1 MDLTSSE
8 TIKEFLRKNNI
19 SPSRDR
25 GQNFL
30 IDKNVLEKIVETA
43 DLKKNDIVLE
53 IGAGFGTLTER
64 LVQKAGKVITVESD
78 RGILPILRR
87 NLENYKNVEIIEKD
101 VLQIPSNLL
110 PVISYSYKIV
120 ANLPYQITSIVLRKF
135 LESEPRPSEM
145 VVMVQKEVAERICA
159 LPLLCNA
166 TARRA
171 GEMSILAIS
180 VQFFGEPEI
189 IEIVP
194 RSSFYPAPE
203 VDSAILKI
211 SNIKKQTEKNIKK
224 IAPKDFFRV
233 VKVGFSARRKQLHN
247 NLTNG
252 LHLKSEEV
260 KNILLDLGL
269 DIQVRAQD
277 LSVDDWINLGNKL
290 K

>member
-1 MDLTSSE
+1 MSLASLD
-8 TIKEFLRKNNI
+8 TIKNFFRENNI

-30 IDKNVLEKIVETA
+30 VDEKVLEKIIESA
-43 DLKKNDIVLE
+43 NLKKDDVVLE

-64 LVQKAGKVITVESD
+64 LAQKAGKIITVESD

-101 VLQIPSNLL
+101 VLSVVNYESRIMN
-110 PVISYSYKIV
+110 YEYKII
-120 ANLPYQITSIVLRKF
+120 ANLPYQITSAVLRKF
-135 LESEPRPSEM
+135 LENEPRPNEM
-145 VVMVQKEVAERICA
+145 MVMVQKEVAERICA
-159 LPLLCNA
+159 IS
-166 TARRA
+166 
-171 GEMSILAIS
+171 GEMSILAVS
-180 VQFFGEPEI
+180 VQFFGQPEI
-189 IEIVP
+189 IQIVP

-203 VDSAILKI
+203 VDSAILRI
-211 SNIKKQTEKNIKK
+211 SRIKNESETNLKRIDV
-224 IAPKDFFRV
+224 KDFFRV

-247 NLTNG
+247 NLANG
-252 LHLKSEEV
+252 LRLKSEEA

>member
-233 VKVGFSARRKQLHN
+233 VKVGFSARR
-247 NLTNG
+247 
-252 LHLKSEEV
+252 
-260 KNILLDLGL
+260 
-269 DIQVRAQD
+269 
-277 LSVDDWINLGNKL
+277 
-290 K
+290 

>member
-1 MDLTSSE
+1 MSLASLD
-8 TIKEFLRKNNI
+8 TIKNFFRENNI

-30 IDKNVLEKIVETA
+30 VDEKVLEKIIESA
-43 DLKKNDIVLE
+43 NLKKDDVVLE

-64 LVQKAGKVITVESD
+64 LAQKAGKIITVESD

-101 VLQIPSNLL
+101 VLSVVNYESR
-110 PVISYSYKIV
+110 VMNYEYKII
-120 ANLPYQITSIVLRKF
+120 ANLPYQITSAVLRKF
-135 LESEPRPSEM
+135 LENEPRPNEM
-145 VVMVQKEVAERICA
+145 MVMVQKEVAERICA
-159 LPLLCNA
+159 IS
-166 TARRA
+166 
-171 GEMSILAIS
+171 GEMSILAVS
-180 VQFFGEPEI
+180 VQFFGQPEI
-189 IEIVP
+189 IQIVP
-194 RSSFYPAPE
+194 RSSFYPTPE
-203 VDSAILKI
+203 VDSAILRI
-211 SNIKKQTEKNIKK
+211 SRIKNESETNLKRMD
-224 IAPKDFFRV
+224 AKDFSRV

-247 NLTNG
+247 NLANG
-252 LHLKSEEV
+252 LRLKSEEA

>member
-1 MDLTSSE
+1 MSLASLD
-8 TIKEFLRKNNI
+8 TIKNFFRENNI

-30 IDKNVLEKIVETA
+30 VDEKVLEKIIESA
-43 DLKKNDIVLE
+43 NLKKDDVVLE

-64 LVQKAGKVITVESD
+64 LAQKAGKIITVESD

-101 VLQIPSNLL
+101 VLSVVNYESKIMN
-110 PVISYSYKIV
+110 YEYKIV

-135 LESEPRPSEM
+135 LENEPRPNEM
-145 VVMVQKEVAERICA
+145 MVMVQKEVAERICA
-159 LPLLCNA
+159 IS
-166 TARRA
+166 
-171 GEMSILAIS
+171 GEMSILAVS
-180 VQFFGEPEI
+180 VQFFGQPEI
-189 IEIVP
+189 IQIVP

-203 VDSAILKI
+203 VDSAILRI
-211 SNIKKQTEKNIKK
+211 SRIKNESETNLKRIDV
-224 IAPKDFFRV
+224 KDFFRV

-247 NLTNG
+247 NLANG
-252 LHLKSEEV
+252 LRLKSEEA

>member
-1 MDLTSSE
+1 MSLASLD
-8 TIKEFLRKNNI
+8 TIKNFFRENNI

-30 IDKNVLEKIVETA
+30 VDEKVLEKIIESA
-43 DLKKNDIVLE
+43 NLKKDDVVLE

-64 LVQKAGKVITVESD
+64 LAQKAGKIITVESD

-101 VLQIPSNLL
+101 VLSVVNYESKIMN
-110 PVISYSYKIV
+110 YEYKIV

-135 LESEPRPSEM
+135 LENEPRPNEM
-145 VVMVQKEVAERICA
+145 MVMVQKEVAERICA
-159 LPLLCNA
+159 IS
-166 TARRA
+166 
-171 GEMSILAIS
+171 GEMSILAVS
-180 VQFFGEPEI
+180 VQFFGQPEI
-189 IEIVP
+189 IQIVP
-194 RSSFYPAPE
+194 RSSFYPTPE
-203 VDSAILKI
+203 VDSAILRI
-211 SNIKKQTEKNIKK
+211 SRIKNESETNLKRMD
-224 IAPKDFFRV
+224 AKDFFRV

-247 NLTNG
+247 NLANG
-252 LHLKSEEV
+252 LRLKSEEA

>member
-1 MDLTSSE
+1 MDLSSPE

-30 IDKNVLEKIVETA
+30 IDKNVLEKIIESA
-43 DLKKNDIVLE
+43 NLKKDDVVLE

-64 LVQKAGKVITVESD
+64 LAQKAGKVITVESD

-101 VLQIPSNLL
+101 VLSVVNYESKIMN
-110 PVISYSYKIV
+110 YEYKIV

-135 LESEPRPSEM
+135 LENEPRPNEM
-145 VVMVQKEVAERICA
+145 MVMVQKEVAERICA
-159 LPLLCNA
+159 IS
-166 TARRA
+166 
-171 GEMSILAIS
+171 GEMSILAVS
-180 VQFFGEPEI
+180 VQFFGQPEI
-189 IEIVP
+189 IQIVP

-203 VDSAILKI
+203 VDSAILRI
-211 SNIKKQTEKNIKK
+211 SRIKNESETNLKRID
-224 IAPKDFFRV
+224 AKDFFRV

-247 NLTNG
+247 NLANG
-252 LHLKSEEV
+252 LRLKSEEV

>member
-1 MDLTSSE
+1 MSLASLD
-8 TIKEFLRKNNI
+8 TIKNFFRENNI

-30 IDKNVLEKIVETA
+30 VDEKVLEKIIESA
-43 DLKKNDIVLE
+43 NLKKDDVVLE

-64 LVQKAGKVITVESD
+64 LAQKAGKIITVESD

-101 VLQIPSNLL
+101 VLSVVNYESKIMN
-110 PVISYSYKIV
+110 YEYKIV

-135 LESEPRPSEM
+135 LENEPRPNEM
-145 VVMVQKEVAERICA
+145 MVMMQKEVAERICA
-159 LPLLCNA
+159 IS
-166 TARRA
+166 
-171 GEMSILAIS
+171 GEMSILAVS
-180 VQFFGEPEI
+180 VQFFGQPEI
-189 IEIVP
+189 IQIVP

-203 VDSAILKI
+203 VDSAILRI
-211 SNIKKQTEKNIKK
+211 SRIKNESETNLKRIDV
-224 IAPKDFFRV
+224 KDFFRV

-247 NLTNG
+247 NLANG
-252 LHLKSEEV
+252 LRLKSEEA

>member
-1 MDLTSSE
+1 MSLASLD
-8 TIKEFLRKNNI
+8 TIKNFFRENNI

-30 IDKNVLEKIVETA
+30 VDEKVLEKIIESA
-43 DLKKNDIVLE
+43 NLKKDDVVLE

-64 LVQKAGKVITVESD
+64 LAQKAGKVITVESD

-101 VLQIPSNLL
+101 VLSVVNYESRIMN
-110 PVISYSYKIV
+110 YEYKII
-120 ANLPYQITSIVLRKF
+120 ANLPYQITSAVLRKF
-135 LESEPRPSEM
+135 LENEPRPNEM
-145 VVMVQKEVAERICA
+145 MVMVQKEVAERICA
-159 LPLLCNA
+159 IS
-166 TARRA
+166 
-171 GEMSILAIS
+171 GEMSILAVS
-180 VQFFGEPEI
+180 VQFFGQPEI
-189 IEIVP
+189 IQIVP

-203 VDSAILKI
+203 VDSAILRI
-211 SNIKKQTEKNIKK
+211 SRIKNESETNLKRIDV
-224 IAPKDFFRV
+224 KDFFRV

-247 NLTNG
+247 NLANG
-252 LHLKSEEV
+252 LRLKSEEA

>member
-1 MDLTSSE
+1 MDLSSPE

-30 IDKNVLEKIVETA
+30 IDKNVLEKIIESA
-43 DLKKNDIVLE
+43 NLKKDDVVLE

-64 LVQKAGKVITVESD
+64 LAQKAGKVITVESD

-101 VLQIPSNLL
+101 VLSVVNYESKIMN
-110 PVISYSYKIV
+110 YEYKIV

-135 LESEPRPSEM
+135 LENEPRPNEM
-145 VVMVQKEVAERICA
+145 MVMVQKEVAERICA
-159 LPLLCNA
+159 IS
-166 TARRA
+166 
-171 GEMSILAIS
+171 GEMSILAVS
-180 VQFFGEPEI
+180 VQFFGQPEI
-189 IEIVP
+189 IQIVP
-194 RSSFYPAPE
+194 RSSFYPAQE
-203 VDSAILKI
+203 VDSAILRI
-211 SNIKKQTEKNIKK
+211 SRIKNESETNLKRID
-224 IAPKDFFRV
+224 AKDFFRV

-247 NLTNG
+247 NLANG
-252 LHLKSEEV
+252 LRLKSEEV

>member
-1 MDLTSSE
+1 MSLASLD
-8 TIKEFLRKNNI
+8 TIKNFFRENNI

-30 IDKNVLEKIVETA
+30 VDEKVLEKIIESA
-43 DLKKNDIVLE
+43 NLKKDDVVLE

-64 LVQKAGKVITVESD
+64 LAQKAGKIITVESD

-101 VLQIPSNLL
+101 VLSVVNYESRIMN
-110 PVISYSYKIV
+110 YEYKII
-120 ANLPYQITSIVLRKF
+120 ANLPYQITSAVLRKF
-135 LESEPRPSEM
+135 LENEPRPNEM
-145 VVMVQKEVAERICA
+145 MVMVQKEVAERICA
-159 LPLLCNA
+159 IS
-166 TARRA
+166 
-171 GEMSILAIS
+171 GEMSILAVS
-180 VQFFGEPEI
+180 VQFFGQPEI
-189 IEIVP
+189 IQIVP
-194 RSSFYPAPE
+194 RSSFYPTPE
-203 VDSAILKI
+203 VDSAILRI
-211 SNIKKQTEKNIKK
+211 SRIKNESETNLKRIDV
-224 IAPKDFFRV
+224 KDFFRV

-247 NLTNG
+247 NLANG
-252 LHLKSEEV
+252 LRLKSEEA

>member
-1 MDLTSSE
+1 MSLASLD
-8 TIKEFLRKNNI
+8 TIKNFFRENNI

-30 IDKNVLEKIVETA
+30 VDEKVLEKIIESA
-43 DLKKNDIVLE
+43 NLKKDDVVLE

-64 LVQKAGKVITVESD
+64 LAQKAGKIITVESD

-101 VLQIPSNLL
+101 VLSVVNYESR
-110 PVISYSYKIV
+110 VMNYEYKII
-120 ANLPYQITSIVLRKF
+120 ANLPYQITSAVLRKF
-135 LESEPRPSEM
+135 LENEPRPNEM
-145 VVMVQKEVAERICA
+145 MVMVQKEVAERICA
-159 LPLLCNA
+159 IS
-166 TARRA
+166 
-171 GEMSILAIS
+171 GEMSILAVS
-180 VQFFGEPEI
+180 VQFFGQPEI
-189 IEIVP
+189 IQIVP
-194 RSSFYPAPE
+194 RSSFYPTPE
-203 VDSAILKI
+203 VDSAILRI
-211 SNIKKQTEKNIKK
+211 SRIKNESETNLKRIDV
-224 IAPKDFFRV
+224 KDFFRV

-247 NLTNG
+247 NLANG
-252 LHLKSEEV
+252 LRLKSEEA

>member
-1 MDLTSSE
+1 MSLASLD
-8 TIKEFLRKNNI
+8 TIKNFFRENNI

-30 IDKNVLEKIVETA
+30 VDEKVLEKIIESA
-43 DLKKNDIVLE
+43 NLKKDDVVLE

-64 LVQKAGKVITVESD
+64 LAQKAGKVITVESD

-101 VLQIPSNLL
+101 VLSVVNYESKIMN
-110 PVISYSYKIV
+110 YEYKIV

-135 LESEPRPSEM
+135 LENEPRPNEM
-145 VVMVQKEVAERICA
+145 MVMMQKEVAERICA
-159 LPLLCNA
+159 IS
-166 TARRA
+166 
-171 GEMSILAIS
+171 GEMSILAVS
-180 VQFFGEPEI
+180 VQFFGQPEI
-189 IEIVP
+189 IQIVP

-203 VDSAILKI
+203 VDSAILRI
-211 SNIKKQTEKNIKK
+211 SRIKNESETNLKRIDV
-224 IAPKDFFRV
+224 KDFFRV

-247 NLTNG
+247 NLANG
-252 LHLKSEEV
+252 LRLKSEEA

>member
-1 MDLTSSE
+1 MSLASLD
-8 TIKEFLRKNNI
+8 TIKNFFRENNI

-30 IDKNVLEKIVETA
+30 VDEKVLEKIIESA
-43 DLKKNDIVLE
+43 NLKKDDVVLE

-64 LVQKAGKVITVESD
+64 LAQKAGKVITVESD

-101 VLQIPSNLL
+101 VLSVVNYESRIMN
-110 PVISYSYKIV
+110 YEYKII
-120 ANLPYQITSIVLRKF
+120 ANLPYQITSAVLRKF
-135 LESEPRPSEM
+135 LENEPRPNEM
-145 VVMVQKEVAERICA
+145 MVMVQKEVAERICA
-159 LPLLCNA
+159 IS
-166 TARRA
+166 
-171 GEMSILAIS
+171 GEMSILAVS
-180 VQFFGEPEI
+180 VQFFGQPEI
-189 IEIVP
+189 IQIVP
-194 RSSFYPAPE
+194 RSSFYPTPE
-203 VDSAILKI
+203 VDSAILRI
-211 SNIKKQTEKNIKK
+211 SRIKNESETNLKRMD
-224 IAPKDFFRV
+224 AKDFFRV

-247 NLTNG
+247 NLANG
-252 LHLKSEEV
+252 LRLKSEEA

>member
-1 MDLTSSE
+1 MDLSSPE

-30 IDKNVLEKIVETA
+30 IDKNVLEKIIESA
-43 DLKKNDIVLE
+43 NLKKDDVVLE

-64 LVQKAGKVITVESD
+64 LAQKAGKVITVESD

-101 VLQIPSNLL
+101 VLSVVNYESKIMN
-110 PVISYSYKIV
+110 YEYKIV

-135 LESEPRPSEM
+135 LENEPRPNEM
-145 VVMVQKEVAERICA
+145 MVMVQKEVAERICA
-159 LPLLCNA
+159 IS
-166 TARRA
+166 
-171 GEMSILAIS
+171 GEMSILAVS
-180 VQFFGEPEI
+180 VQFFGQPEI
-189 IEIVP
+189 IQIVP

-203 VDSAILKI
+203 VDSAILRI
-211 SNIKKQTEKNIKK
+211 SRIKNESETNLKRID
-224 IAPKDFFRV
+224 AKDFFRV

-247 NLTNG
+247 NLANG
-252 LHLKSEEV
+252 LRLKSEEA

>member
-1 MDLTSSE
+1 MSLASLD
-8 TIKEFLRKNNI
+8 TIKNFFRENNI

-30 IDKNVLEKIVETA
+30 VDEKVLEKIIESA
-43 DLKKNDIVLE
+43 NLKKDDVVLE

-64 LVQKAGKVITVESD
+64 LAQKAGKIITVESD

-101 VLQIPSNLL
+101 VLSVVNYESR
-110 PVISYSYKIV
+110 VMNYEYKII
-120 ANLPYQITSIVLRKF
+120 ANLPYQITSAVLRKF
-135 LESEPRPSEM
+135 LENEPRPNEM
-145 VVMVQKEVAERICA
+145 MVMVQKEVAERICA
-159 LPLLCNA
+159 IS
-166 TARRA
+166 
-171 GEMSILAIS
+171 GEMSILAVS
-180 VQFFGEPEI
+180 VQFFGQPEI
-189 IEIVP
+189 IQIVP
-194 RSSFYPAPE
+194 RSSFYPTPE
-203 VDSAILKI
+203 VDSAILRI
-211 SNIKKQTEKNIKK
+211 SRIKNESETNLKRMD
-224 IAPKDFFRV
+224 AKDFFRV

-247 NLTNG
+247 NLANG
-252 LHLKSEEV
+252 LRLKSEEA

>member
-1 MDLTSSE
+1 MSLASLD
-8 TIKEFLRKNNI
+8 TIKNFFRENNI

-30 IDKNVLEKIVETA
+30 VDEKVLEKIIESA
-43 DLKKNDIVLE
+43 NLKKDDVVLE

-64 LVQKAGKVITVESD
+64 LAQKAGKIITVESD

-101 VLQIPSNLL
+101 VLSVVNYESKIMN
-110 PVISYSYKIV
+110 YEYKIV

-135 LESEPRPSEM
+135 LENEPRPNEM
-145 VVMVQKEVAERICA
+145 MVMVQKEVAERICA
-159 LPLLCNA
+159 IS
-166 TARRA
+166 
-171 GEMSILAIS
+171 GEMSILAVS
-180 VQFFGEPEI
+180 VQFFGQPEI
-189 IEIVP
+189 IQIVP
-194 RSSFYPAPE
+194 RSSFYPTPE
-203 VDSAILKI
+203 VDSAILRI
-211 SNIKKQTEKNIKK
+211 SRIKNESETNLKRIDV
-224 IAPKDFFRV
+224 KDFFRV

-247 NLTNG
+247 NLANG
-252 LHLKSEEV
+252 LRLKSEEA

>member
-1 MDLTSSE
+1 MSLASLD
-8 TIKEFLRKNNI
+8 TIKNFFRENNI

-30 IDKNVLEKIVETA
+30 VDEKVLEKIIESA
-43 DLKKNDIVLE
+43 NLKKDDVVLE

-64 LVQKAGKVITVESD
+64 LAQKAGKIITVESD

-101 VLQIPSNLL
+101 VLSVVNYESRIMN
-110 PVISYSYKIV
+110 YEYKII
-120 ANLPYQITSIVLRKF
+120 ANLPYQITSAVLRKF
-135 LESEPRPSEM
+135 LENEPRPNEM
-145 VVMVQKEVAERICA
+145 MVMVQKEVAERICA
-159 LPLLCNA
+159 IS
-166 TARRA
+166 
-171 GEMSILAIS
+171 GEMSILAVS
-180 VQFFGEPEI
+180 VQFFGQPEI
-189 IEIVP
+189 IQIVP
-194 RSSFYPAPE
+194 RSSFYPTPE
-203 VDSAILKI
+203 VDSAILRI
-211 SNIKKQTEKNIKK
+211 SRIKNESETNLKRMD
-224 IAPKDFFRV
+224 AKDFFRV

-247 NLTNG
+247 NLANG
-252 LHLKSEEV
+252 LRLKSEEA

>member
-1 MDLTSSE
+1 MSLASLD
-8 TIKEFLRKNNI
+8 TIKNFFRENNI

-30 IDKNVLEKIVETA
+30 VDEKVLEKIIESA
-43 DLKKNDIVLE
+43 NLKKDDVVLE

-64 LVQKAGKVITVESD
+64 LAQKAGKIITVESD

-101 VLQIPSNLL
+101 VLSVVNYESKIMN
-110 PVISYSYKIV
+110 YEYKIV

-135 LESEPRPSEM
+135 LENEPRPNEM
-145 VVMVQKEVAERICA
+145 MVMMQKEVAERICA
-159 LPLLCNA
+159 IS
-166 TARRA
+166 
-171 GEMSILAIS
+171 GEMSILAVS
-180 VQFFGEPEI
+180 VQFFGQPEI
-189 IEIVP
+189 IQIVP
-194 RSSFYPAPE
+194 RSSFYPTPE
-203 VDSAILKI
+203 VDSAILRI
-211 SNIKKQTEKNIKK
+211 SRIKNESETNLKRMD
-224 IAPKDFFRV
+224 AKDFFRV

-247 NLTNG
+247 NLANG
-252 LHLKSEEV
+252 LRLKSEEA